1 MAPGNP
7 AICQRQCPLR
17 PPDGA
22 LLPGPARRALPSPAV
37 PVGTQNPMRLRDR
50 YFIRNFAQV
59 YVYCIAGFISIWLIF
74 DVSDNISTFIDE
86 HISLW
91 LVVRYYATQIP
102 QVLIILLPV
111 SLLLS
116 LLFALGRMSRS
127 NEIVSMLTA
136 GVSLPRVLLPLIGVG
151 LLTVGASMA
160 LNYSL
165 APHAELARKS
175 FLSEA
180 QARPARNIQGQIFR
194 NRTDLRTW
202 FIQNFR
208 LGDTTFNNVQVLQ
221 QDANDNIVM
230 SYVAGRA
237 NYRSQTKTWDLEN
250 VRLAYYDAAGNI
262 TKEEFRPALTIE
274 HWSETPFRLGSANV
288 QAEFLSFP
296 ELREYL
302 HFNSDFPA
310 TLLAPFRTHL
320 QYRLALPWTCLVV
333 VCIAAPLGIG
343 YSRRGV
349 LSSVAAAVVLVF
361 SNNFLVHLF
370 LALGEGARVPGWI
383 AAWTPNILFAGI
395 GLYLLYLRASN
406 RAAPSFNLF
415 APRP

>member
-1 MAPGNP
+1 
-7 AICQRQCPLR
+7 
-17 PPDGA
+17 
-22 LLPGPARRALPSPAV
+22 
-37 PVGTQNPMRLRDR
+37 MRLLDR
-50 YFIRNFAQV
+50 YVIRNFVQV
-59 YVYCIAGFISIWLIF
+59 YFYCIAGFTSIWLIF
-74 DVSDNISTFIDE
+74 DVSDNISSFIDN
-86 HISLW
+86 HIPLW

-136 GVSLPRVLLPLIGVG
+136 GVSLPRVLLALIGIG
-151 LLTVGASMA
+151 LLTVGVSMA

-165 APHAELARKS
+165 APHAELARKV

-180 QARPARNIQGQIFR
+180 QSRPARNIQGQVFR
-194 NRTDLRTW
+194 NRSELRTW

-208 LGDTTFNNVQVLQ
+208 LGDNMFNNVQVLQ

-237 NYRSQTKTWDLEN
+237 YYRPQTKTWDLEN
-250 VRLAYYDAAGNI
+250 VRLAYYDATGNI
-262 TKEEFRPALTIE
+262 TNEEFRPALTIE
-274 HWSETPFRLGSANV
+274 HWSETPFRLSSANV
-288 QAEFLSFP
+288 QAEFLSLP

-320 QYRLALPWTCLVV
+320 HYRMALPWTCLVV

-349 LSSVAAAVVLVF
+349 LSSVAAAVFLVF
-361 SNNFLVHLF
+361 SMNFLVHLF
-370 LALGEGARVPGWI
+370 LALGEGDRVSPWV
-383 AAWTPNILFAGI
+383 AVWMQNLLFAAI
-395 GLYLLYLRASN
+395 GLFLLYLRASN
-406 RAAPSFNLF
+406 REPASLVHLF
-415 APRP
+415 APRRIVSR